1 MEKQMRYTAIYL
13 LTAVLTVSGF
23 AQEQAAGAEN
33 QPAPGDSMALGLG
46 VTYKNA
52 LYRGDDSSVFPIPLI
67 MLEKGQF
74 FIKGRTAGYR
84 VYQDEQFAFDVI
96 GQWRFDGYDDE
107 DSDYLDG
114 MDDRDMTLD
123 GGAAVTIFDG
133 WGRTT
138 FSMVSDLLS
147 KHSGQE
153 LSVTYSKTWQHDKWS
168 LTPSAG
174 VRFYTSSL
182 GDYYYG
188 VQPDE
193 AVAGRGAYDAGD
205 SLNPF
210 AGLSVTYNFNEK
222 WSALTS
228 VRYTWLDSEITDS
241 PIVDDRYDLLL
252 MTGLLYT
259 F

>member
-1 MEKQMRYTAIYL
+1 L
-13 LTAVLTVSGF
+13 GF
-23 AQEQAAGAEN
+23 
-33 QPAPGDSMALGLG
+33 
-46 VTYKNA
+46 TYKNA
-52 LYRGDDSSVFPIPLI
+52 LYRDDDSSALPVPLI

-84 VYQDEQFAFDVI
+84 VYQDERLAFDVI
-96 GQWRFDGYDDE
+96 GQWRFDGYDDD

-114 MDDRDMTLD
+114 MDDRKMTID
-123 GGAAVTIFDG
+123 GGAALTVFDG
-133 WGRTT
+133 WGQTT
-138 FSMVSDLLS
+138 FSMVTDLLS
-147 KHSGQE
+147 RHSGQE
-153 LSVTYSKTWQHDKWS
+153 LALTYSKTFRCDKWS

-193 AVAGRGAYDAGD
+193 AVAGRGAYDVGD

-210 AGLSVTYNFNEK
+210 AGLSVTYSFNEK
-222 WSALTS
+222 WYALTS
-228 VRYTWLDSEITDS
+228 VRYTWLDDEITDS
-241 PIVDDRYDLLL
+241 PIVEDHRDLLL

>member
-1 MEKQMRYTAIYL
+1 MKLTVLFILSAA
-13 LTAVLTVSGF
+13 LTAGGF
-23 AQEQAAGAEN
+23 AQERIAEAD
-33 QPAPGDSMALGLG
+33 QPPVRGDSMALGLG

-52 LYRGDDSSVFPIPLI
+52 LYRGDDSDALPVPLI

-74 FIKGRTAGYR
+74 FIKGRVAGYR
-84 VYQDEQFAFDVI
+84 VYQDERFAFDVI
-96 GQWRFDGYDDE
+96 GQWRFDGYDDD
-107 DSDYLDG
+107 DSDYLRG

-123 GGAAVTIFDG
+123 GGAALTIFDG

-138 FSMVSDLLS
+138 VSYVSDLLS

-153 LSVTYSKTWQHDKWS
+153 LDVTYSKTWRLDKWS

-210 AGLSVTYNFNEK
+210 AGLSITYSFNEK

-228 VRYTWLDSEITDS
+228 VRYTWLDDEITDS
-241 PIVDDRYDLLL
+241 PIVEDHHDLLV
-252 MTGLLYT
+252 MAGLLYT